1 MKNILITGG
10 SGYVGSRLI
19 FRLLENTDVNIINYD
34 ISFYGSDHLLN
45 LQNNRLKN
53 FFFDLRNLKKFEEI
67 INENKIDVVLHLAC
81 ISNDPSYD
89 LNSSISKEINYDCF
103 KHLIRISK
111 KNGVKKFIYA
121 SSCSVYGVSKTPDV
135 KEDNPLVPIT
145 DYNKYKALCEPEL
158 LDEINENFHGII
170 IRPATVCGFSE
181 KMRFDLTVNILTNF
195 AYNKKFINVFGGDQF
210 RPNIHID
217 DMCEI
222 YEKLI
227 LEDTKHINGQIFN
240 AGIENLKVMEIA
252 NKVKNIVEKKI
263 NEKIEIIVT
272 PSNDIRSYQINSD
285 KIVSLLPYTFKRN
298 VDTAISDLVE
308 KFYDKTLSDTFNE
321 KWVNLSILKN
331 KGY

>member
-10 SGYVGSRLI
+10 SGYVGTRLI
-19 FRLLENTDVNIINYD
+19 FRLIQNKDLKIYNYD
-34 ISFYGSDHLLN
+34 ISFYGSNH
-45 LQNNRLKN
+45 LKN
-53 FFFDLRNLKKFEEI
+53 LNNNLINYFNDLRDLKKFEEVI
-67 INENKIDVVLHLAC
+67 KKNKVDVVLHLAC

-103 KHLIRISK
+103 KDLVKISK

-121 SSCSVYGVSKTPDV
+121 SSCSVYGVSESANV

-158 LDEINENFHGII
+158 IKEVDENFHGII

-195 AYNKKFINVFGGDQF
+195 AYNKKYIKVFGGEQF

-227 LEDTKHINGQIFN
+227 FNDTKHINGQIFN
-240 AGIENLKVMEIA
+240 AGKENLKVIEIA
-252 NKVKNIVEKKI
+252 KKVKKIVEERV
-263 NEKIEIIVT
+263 NEKVEIRTT
-272 PSNDIRSYQINSD
+272 PSNDIRSYQINSE
-285 KIVSLLPYTFKRN
+285 KIINLLPFKFKRN
-298 VDTAISDLVE
+298 VDQAILDLVE
-308 KFYDKTLSDTFNE
+308 KFEEKILLDTFNE
-321 KWVNLSILKN
+321 KWINLNVLKN

>member
-10 SGYVGSRLI
+10 SGYVGTRLI
-19 FRLLENTDVNIINYD
+19 FRLLQNTNVNLFNYD
-34 ISFYGSDHLLN
+34 ISFYGSDHLLK
-45 LQNNRLKN
+45 LKDKRLKN
-53 FFFDLRNLKKFEEI
+53 FFYDLRDLEKFKEI
-67 INENKIDVVLHLAC
+67 IVENKIDVVLHLAC
-81 ISNDPSYD
+81 ISNDPTYD

-103 KHLIRISK
+103 KHLVEISK

-121 SSCSVYGVSKTPDV
+121 SSCSVYGVSSTPNV

-158 LDEINENFHGII
+158 IDQADDDFHGII

-195 AYNKKFINVFGGDQF
+195 AYNKKFIKVFGGEQF

-222 YEKLI
+222 YEKII
-227 LEDTKHINGQIFN
+227 LEDTKHINKQIFN
-240 AGIENLKVMEIA
+240 AGIENLKVIEIA
-252 NKVKNIVEKKI
+252 KKVKTIVEKKI
-263 NEKIEIIVT
+263 NEKIDIIVT

-285 KIVSLLPYTFKRN
+285 KIINLLPYKFKRN
-298 VDTAISDLVE
+298 VDIAISDLVD
-308 KFYDKTLSDTFNE
+308 KFHDKTLTDTFNE
-321 KWVNLSILKN
+321 KWVNLSILKK

>member
-10 SGYVGSRLI
+10 SGYVGTRLI
-19 FRLLENTDVNIINYD
+19 FRLIQNKDLKIYNYD
-34 ISFYGSDHLLN
+34 ISFYGSNH
-45 LQNNRLKN
+45 LKN
-53 FFFDLRNLKKFEEI
+53 LNNHLINYFNDLRDLKKFEEVI
-67 INENKIDVVLHLAC
+67 KKNKVDVVLHLAC

-103 KHLIRISK
+103 KDLVKISK

-121 SSCSVYGVSKTPDV
+121 SSCSVYGVSESANV

-158 LDEINENFHGII
+158 INEVDENFHGII

-195 AYNKKFINVFGGDQF
+195 AYNKKYIKVFGGEQF

-227 LEDTKHINGQIFN
+227 FNDTKHINGQIFN
-240 AGIENLKVMEIA
+240 AGKENLKVIEIA
-252 NKVKNIVEKKI
+252 KKVKKIVEERV
-263 NEKIEIIVT
+263 NEKVEIRTT
-272 PSNDIRSYQINSD
+272 PSNDIRSYQINSE
-285 KIVSLLPYTFKRN
+285 KIINLLPFKFKRN
-298 VDTAISDLVE
+298 VDQAILDLVE
-308 KFYDKTLSDTFNE
+308 KFEEKKLLDTFNE
-321 KWVNLSILKN
+321 KWINLNILKN